1 LRDSRRR
8 EVVVVVVERPH
19 ELGVLVAG
27 DEIVEQSSG
36 GSIERRVGC
45 ARLAMP
51 GCCMSDTS
59 TRLEVD
65 RTIAADPE
73 AIFGILARTV
83 APGRRRP
90 SA

>member
-1 LRDSRRR
+1 
-8 EVVVVVVERPH
+8 
-19 ELGVLVAG
+19 
-27 DEIVEQSSG
+27 
-36 GSIERRVGC
+36 
-45 ARLAMP
+45 
-51 GCCMSDTS
+51 MSDTS